1 MAHVEDRW
9 MQAGPDGKKTRTERY
24 GRGSRWL
31 AVWTEPGGQR
41 RKKAFDNKDAAR
53 GHLERTATEQRAGTY
68 VTAERSAM
76 TVREWGQQ
84 WHSSR
89 VDLRPS
95 TEERNASILKVH
107 VYPRWG
113 DLALADVTHEAVQ
126 VWVGLLDVGTVATR
140 RRVWSVFSAML
151 NAAVKA
157 RRLGVNPALGVKFG
171 SAKTRRKHYLT
182 VPQVDALVAAMP
194 AHWRAWTTFLA
205 FTGLRVGEAAELRAR
220 DVNLVRKR
228 VNVTATVALVGG
240 RRVASDSTKT
250 PAGVR
255 SVPLVDELLPILR
268 TAIADKKGDDY
279 VFTTL
284 RGKQVDRHNWSE
296 RQFKDAKTAVGLP
309 HITPH
314 DLRHTAVSLAISAG
328 ANVKA
333 IQRMVGHASAAMTL
347 DEYAELFDDDLDHV
361 GIALS
366 ALIAQKRQPPG
377 SPQAA

>member
-9 MQAGPDGKKTRTERY
+9 MLPGPDGKKVRSDRY

-31 AVWTEPGGQR
+31 AVWTEPGGSR
-41 RKKAFDNKDAAR
+41 RKKAFDNKDAAKV
-53 GHLERTATEQRAGTY
+53 HLDRIASEQRTGTY

-84 WHSSR
+84 WHTSR

-113 DLALADVTHEAVQ
+113 DTSLGDITHEAVQ
-126 VWVGLLDVGTVATR
+126 VWVGMLDVGAVSTR
-140 RRVWSVFSAML
+140 KRVWSVFSAML
-151 NAAVKA
+151 NAAVRSK
-157 RRLGVNPALGVKFG
+157 RLGSNPALGVQFG
-171 SAKTRRKHYLT
+171 KAKGRRKHYLT

-194 AHWRAWTTFLA
+194 ERWRDWTLFLA

-220 DVNLVRKR
+220 DVNLVRRR

-240 RRVASDSTKT
+240 RRVVSDSTKT

-255 SVPLVDELLPILR
+255 SVPLVDDLLPILR
-268 TAIADKKGDDY
+268 SAIADKGPEEY
-279 VFTTL
+279 VFTSE

-296 RQFKDAKTAVGLP
+296 RQFKAAKQATGLA

-361 GIALS
+361 GVALS
-366 ALIAQKRQPPG
+366 ALISQKRQPPG